1 MRNLLLL
8 STLLMTGA
16 WAQDRPELNGVWQL
30 DPAHCAFSEIR
41 LKSQTLSFKQ
51 EDESIKVEDTATEE
65 SGKERKA
72 EFECNTNGRE
82 CNVKLNGQA
91 AKLSAYYNGAVLV
104 VIEQRRGNDTTI
116 RKRLKTSEDGKT
128 LTIEVANLGR
138 PGLKPDSLVY
148 TKQASAAK

>member
-8 STLLMTGA
+8 SSLLMTGA

-41 LKSQTLSFKQ
+41 LKSQTLSIKQ

-65 SGKERKA
+65 GGKERKL

-82 CNVKLNGQA
+82 CNVKLNGQP
-91 AKLSAYYNGAVLV
+91 AKISAYYHGAVMV
-104 VIEQRRGNDTTI
+104 VIEQRRVNDSTI

-128 LTIEVANLGR
+128 LTIEVANLAR